1 MKVQIG
7 KFGGKIEVTVLYP
20 GKYGWTYAGDVWG
33 DYVKVLEWVDG
44 YWVQI
49 YRNDDFAAGMFVK
62 EVDYAD
68 EVQVEDIEGGKL
80 VVMKES

>member
-44 YWVQI
+44 
-49 YRNDDFAAGMFVK
+49 
-62 EVDYAD
+62 
-68 EVQVEDIEGGKL
+68 
-80 VVMKES
+80 